1 MPVTASRLRIPP
13 EQAVGPID
21 LLPTETLKGVY
32 RMMFLIREFET
43 VVNHL
48 FLRGR
53 VPGTIHLCRGQ
64 EATLVG
70 TMVALDEEDR
80 ITLTHRGHGQAL
92 AKGVHP
98 AGLLAELMGR
108 AGGVCRGMGGSLHVG
123 DWSVGALPAIAIVGA
138 SSPIATGLAFA
149 AKRQGTGRVTCNF
162 FGDGT
167 ASKGELHEAM
177 NLAAVWELPV
187 VFLCENNVYAA
198 TTHISEYM
206 KNEYVSERA
215 AAYRMP
221 GVSVYGND
229 PLAVYEA
236 VKVAVDRARAGGG
249 PSLVEC
255 LTYRRDGHKRD
266 DPAAYRN
273 DREVE
278 AWLKTDPIPAF
289 RNRLRGESGVLE
301 EDLAAIEASVETEL
315 IAAQE
320 FAHQS
325 PYPDV
330 QQRLSYVY
338 A

>member
-1 MPVTASRLRIPP
+1 MTASRLRVPP
-13 EQAVGPID
+13 EEAVGPID
-21 LLPTETLKGVY
+21 LLPRESLKEMY
-32 RMMFLIREFET
+32 RMMFLIRRFET
-43 VVNHL
+43 VVNDL
-48 FLRGR
+48 FLRGE

-64 EATLVG
+64 EATLAG
-70 TMVALDEEDR
+70 TMVALESKDR

-92 AKGVHP
+92 AKGVDP
-98 AGLLAELMGR
+98 ARLLAELMGKV
-108 AGGVCRGMGGSLHVG
+108 GGVCRGMGGSLHVG

-149 AKRQGTGRVTCNF
+149 AKRLNTGRVTCNF

-177 NLAAVWELPV
+177 NLASVWELPV

-206 KNEYVSERA
+206 KNEYVAERA

-221 GVSVYGND
+221 GTTVYGND

-236 VKVAVDRARAGGG
+236 VKQAVDRARSGGG

-266 DPAAYRN
+266 DPAAYR
-273 DREVE
+273 DHREVE
-278 AWLKTDPIPAF
+278 AWMRTDPIPAF
-289 RNRLRGESGVLE
+289 RIRLGNEAGFLE
-301 EDLAAIEASVETEL
+301 DELKRIEESVEAEL
-315 IAAQE
+315 SAAQE

-325 PYPDV
+325 PYPPTD
-330 QQRLSYVY
+330 QRLAFVY

>member
-1 MPVTASRLRIPP
+1 
-13 EQAVGPID
+13 
-21 LLPTETLKGVY
+21 
-32 RMMFLIREFET
+32 MMFLIRRFET
-43 VVNHL
+43 VVNDL

-70 TMVALDEEDR
+70 AMGALESKDR

-92 AKGVHP
+92 AKGVDP
-98 AGLLAELMGR
+98 GGLLAELMGKT
-108 AGGVCRGMGGSLHVG
+108 GGVCRGMGGSLHVG

-149 AKRQGTGRVTCNF
+149 AKRLGTGRVTCNF

-177 NLAAVWELPV
+177 NLASVWELPV

-215 AAYRMP
+215 VAYRMP
-221 GVSVYGND
+221 GVSVFGND
-229 PLAVYEA
+229 PLTVYTA
-236 VKVAVDRARAGGG
+236 VKEAADRARQGGG

-266 DPAAYRN
+266 DPAAYR
-273 DREVE
+273 DHREVE
-278 AWLKTDPIPAF
+278 AWLRTDPIPTF
-289 RNRLRGESGVLE
+289 RNRLHEEAGISENILAGIEESVESQL
-301 EDLAAIEASVETEL
+301 LAA
-315 IAAQE
+315 QG
-320 FAHQS
+320 FAHSS
-325 PYPDV
+325 PYPPV
-330 QQRLSYVY
+330 EQRLSYVY

>member
-1 MPVTASRLRIPP
+1 MTVPRLRVPP
-13 EQAVGPID
+13 VGTVGPMD
-21 LLPTETLKGVY
+21 LLPTEIIKSVY
-32 RMMFLIREFET
+32 RMMFLIRRFET
-43 VVNHL
+43 VVNDL
-48 FLRGR
+48 FLRGK

-70 TMVALDEEDR
+70 TMVALEENDR

-92 AKGVHP
+92 AKGVDP
-98 AGLLAELMGR
+98 ARLLAEIMGK
-108 AGGVCRGMGGSLHVG
+108 AEGLCRGMGGSLHVG

-149 AKRQGTGRVTCNF
+149 AKRQGTGRVICNF

-177 NLAAVWELPV
+177 NLASVWELPL

-206 KNEYVSERA
+206 KNEHVAERA

-221 GVSVYGND
+221 GVSVFGND
-229 PLAVYEA
+229 PLTVYAA
-236 VKVAVDRARAGGG
+236 VKEAVDRARSGGG

-266 DPAAYRN
+266 DPAAYR
-273 DREVE
+273 DDQEVS
-278 AWLKTDPIPAF
+278 AWMDTDPIPAF
-289 RNRLRGESGVLE
+289 RERLIEEAGVSE
-301 EDLAAIEASVETEL
+301 EDLVTIEAAVEAEL

-320 FAHQS
+320 FAHNS
-325 PYPDV
+325 PYPPV
-330 QQRLSYVY
+330 EQRRAYVY
-338 A
+338 S